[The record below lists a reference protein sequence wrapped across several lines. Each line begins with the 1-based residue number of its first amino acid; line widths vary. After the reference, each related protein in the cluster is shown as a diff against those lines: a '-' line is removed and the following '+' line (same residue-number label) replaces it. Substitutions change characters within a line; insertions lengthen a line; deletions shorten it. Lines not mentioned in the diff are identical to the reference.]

1 MGTDSHLTV
10 FTTTFYTV
18 WEALL
23 NRDMGSALMQSNTM
37 AKKKNQK
44 KKGNYSNTVE
54 GDKAKLKNNTRIS
67 YFDYHGQRW
76 PFSGGNI

>member
-1 MGTDSHLTV
+1 MQVPSMGTDSHLTV
-10 FTTTFYTV
+10 FTTMSYTV

-44 KKGNYSNTVE
+44 KKKKGHKRKTV
-54 GDKAKLKNNTRIS
+54 GRKQ
-67 YFDYHGQRW
+67 G
-76 PFSGGNI
+76 